1 MTKTADQPQPVGIIY
16 TGGTFGMVAS
26 AAGYTPSTDLPARA
40 EHALLAAGDSN
51 QERLPALRWIDAELG
66 PPVNSSDITP
76 SYWFRLASAIRAAAS
91 DCCGFVVIHGTDTL
105 AYTGAALSFLLHDVD
120 RPVVVTGARA
130 PLGEPDSDALANL
143 RTAIL
148 AAASG
153 HTQEV
158 TLAFAGRL
166 LRANRA
172 SKRYGDRDTIFD
184 SPHAEPLAEY
194 GATLEWRDTTP
205 PPDLTLPASEV
216 HQRQVA
222 MLAVYPGI
230 DGRLIRRTAEDAAAV
245 ILEGYPA
252 GVGPGGDAAFVG
264 AIRDSV
270 AAGVI
275 VVAVPQSRYGR
286 IQLGRYATST
296 PLADAGLIAG
306 GDMTREAALAKLHW
320 LLGTDLTTAAI
331 ADYFGSNLRG
341 EISTDEAF

>member
-1 MTKTADQPQPVGIIY
+1 MSRTANGSHPVGIIY

-40 EHALLAAGDSN
+40 EQALLAAEDSN
-51 QERLPALRWIDAELG
+51 RAPLPALRWIDAELG
-66 PPVNSSDITP
+66 PPVNSSDVTP
-76 SYWFRLASAIRAAAS
+76 NYWFRLASAIRAAAS

-105 AYTGAALSFLLHDVD
+105 AYTGAALSFLLHDTEQA
-120 RPVVVTGARA
+120 VVVTGARA
-130 PLGEPDSDALANL
+130 PLGEPGSDALANL
-143 RTAIL
+143 RIAIL

-153 HTQEV
+153 RSQEV

-172 SKRYGDRDTIFD
+172 SKRYGDRDTIFE
-184 SPHAEPLAEY
+184 SPHAQPLAEY
-194 GATLEWRDTTP
+194 GAALEWRDTTP
-205 PPDLTLPASEV
+205 PPDLTLPTSEV
-216 HQRQVA
+216 HDRQVA
-222 MLAVYPGI
+222 MLPVYPGI
-230 DGRLIRRTAEDAAAV
+230 DGRLVRHAADDAAAV

-252 GVGPGGDAAFVG
+252 GVGPGGDAAFVD

-270 AAGVI
+270 DAGVI

-306 GDMTREAALAKLHW
+306 SDMTREAALAKLCW

-331 ADYFGSNLRG
+331 ADYFAANLRG
-341 EISTDEAF
+341 EVSTD